1 MRGSSETSN
10 RRALPHTPAVDGRK
24 HLAKKIRT
32 VMREIIADNGGLTQL
47 SETKLQLIK
56 RFAAA
61 SVLAEAMEA
70 NVCNGYAVDVM
81 ELTALTTAMIRI
93 SARIGVRRRPKV
105 IDVERAARV
114 AEDHHRLTTVFQQVG
129 DPDHQEIGENDHDDA
144 PF

>member
-1 MRGSSETSN
+1 MRGSLEPAT

-32 VMREIIADNGGLTQL
+32 VMREIIDDNGGLSKL

-70 NVCNGYAVDVM
+70 NVCNGYEVDVT
-81 ELTALTTAMIRI
+81 ELTALTMVMVRI
-93 SARIGVRRRPKV
+93 SARIGVRRRPKF
-105 IDVERAARV
+105 IE
-114 AEDHHRLTTVFQQVG
+114 HLG
-129 DPDHQEIGENDHDDA
+129 DPDYPTPNDGGQ
-144 PF
+144 